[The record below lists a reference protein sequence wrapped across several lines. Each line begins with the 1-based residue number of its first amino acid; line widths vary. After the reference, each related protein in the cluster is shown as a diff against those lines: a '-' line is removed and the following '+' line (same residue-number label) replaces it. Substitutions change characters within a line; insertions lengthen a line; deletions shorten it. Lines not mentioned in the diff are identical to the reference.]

1 MPDHWHALFALREPW
16 TLPKFMHH
24 KMSYVGAKTSA
35 LLTNNKMSWQDGYYN
50 TRVKTARQFRFV
62 TYYIE
67 QNPVVRELVERPDQW
82 DASSANRKEL
92 VIDPWPWLLD
102 EQ

>member
-50 TRVKTARQFRFV
+50 TPREDGQT
-62 TYYIE
+62 I
-67 QNPVVRELVERPDQW
+67 PVCH
-82 DASSANRKEL
+82 
-92 VIDPWPWLLD
+92 LLH
-102 EQ
+102 